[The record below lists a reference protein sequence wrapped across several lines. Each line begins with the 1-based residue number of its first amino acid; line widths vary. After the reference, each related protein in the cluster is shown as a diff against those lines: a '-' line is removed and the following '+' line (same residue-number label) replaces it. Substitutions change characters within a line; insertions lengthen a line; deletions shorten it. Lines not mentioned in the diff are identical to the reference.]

1 MREQIILVLGTIAL
15 AVFFWTNYEND
26 TSNSLNNKESQLTS
40 RINRFEKREKIQV
53 LDATVG
59 TKAFHPTRT
68 DDTTSYKYDYL
79 ETLTKVS
86 ELEKKL
92 IKLGYFIPPDYVAL
106 YDSYTEEA
114 LLQMADHGDMVAISA
129 LKNKYSNSEQWNLLR
144 NMQEKAVVH
153 GSISDI
159 SDLHISELSMYS
171 GQDSREKLIKS
182 AAYAELAGLRGS
194 KVTVYY
200 AIENFNQNNIKFTE
214 SELST
219 INDMAKEMLDKI
231 NIARQNN
238 GKNVLEKI
246 DDSRLINE
254 APNNSLSGWGQNFI
268 ASNHD

>member
-1 MREQIILVLGTIAL
+1 LKDQIILALGTIAL
-15 AVFFWTNYEND
+15 IIFFYTIYEHD
-26 TSNSLNNKESQLTS
+26 SSNNFNNRESQSTLD
-40 RINRFEKREKIQV
+40 INAVEKTEKAQV
-53 LDATVG
+53 QN
-59 TKAFHPTRT
+59 
-68 DDTTSYKYDYL
+68 TTEETNSPHQTYSNEENSNNYDYL
-79 ETLTKVS
+79 QTLTKVS
-86 ELEKKL
+86 ELEKQL
-92 IKLGYFIPPDYVAL
+92 IKLGYFVPPDYVAL
-106 YDSYTEEA
+106 YDSYTEET
-114 LLQMADHGDMVAISA
+114 LLQMADQGDMVAISA
-129 LKNKYSNSEQWNLLR
+129 LKNKYSNSEQWKLFRNL
-144 NMQEKAVVH
+144 QEKAVMH

-171 GQDSREKLIKS
+171 GLDSREKLIKS